1 MFPGPRCQP
10 HRSRGVLPCP
20 SPACY
25 HSDRIASSLGD
36 CSSEH
41 TVSLYSPPR
50 LVGRTLPVEDGLVD
64 DGALVPAPAVS
75 REGAVYSSSFKPADH
90 PKIALP
96 LFRLPGDRQPRDTAV
111 PALRKQKHQNTPFF
125 SSFPEMSFQG
135 FPTRRVKRVKKGE
148 LLLHPVETPLSL
160 CLGQYKHQEHLVF
173 CS

>member
-1 MFPGPRCQP
+1 MSTPSHSTVPRDSLEGLYPLRTGSLMTAPWFQP
-10 HRSRGVLPCP
+10 LP
-20 SPACY
+20 SPEREP
-25 HSDRIASSLGD
+25 STASLL
-36 CSSEH
+36 ERR
-41 TVSLYSPPR
+41 PPR
-50 LVGRTLPVEDGLVD
+50 QFFRT
-64 DGALVPAPAVS
+64 
-75 REGAVYSSSFKPADH
+75 RWDH

-135 FPTRRVKRVKKGE
+135 FPTRRVKRLKKGE
-148 LLLHPVETPLSL
+148 LLRRPVETPLSL